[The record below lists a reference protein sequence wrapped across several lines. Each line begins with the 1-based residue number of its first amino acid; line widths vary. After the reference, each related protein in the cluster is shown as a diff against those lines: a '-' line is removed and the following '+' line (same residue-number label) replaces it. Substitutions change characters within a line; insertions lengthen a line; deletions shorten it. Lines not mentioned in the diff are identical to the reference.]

1 MRRVGFIWQRHTRHY
16 VFVDDVLRALADA
29 YGVATDYVDQGGA
42 HRDVDEL
49 TVRAVLTAL
58 DVDTST
64 SESCVAALEA
74 RSMKDW
80 RRILPPVVVA
90 RANEQ
95 VRVWVHVPDGT
106 AVTMWVE
113 DEAGNEL
120 GRCVQVD
127 RWVDPRRIDGE
138 LVGEATFEIP
148 TGLALGWHR
157 IVAKREVDSSNCS
170 TVLVVTPQR
179 VDVPEALSDR
189 TGWGF
194 AAQIYS
200 VRSRDSY
207 GIGDVSDL
215 ASVAQWSA
223 GQGADFLLVNPM
235 HAASPQPPMAP
246 SPYLPVTRRFANPI
260 YVRPEEIP
268 EFSGLTSEQLDE
280 CEPAIAACR
289 ARNSTSD
296 LLERDPVWATKRR
309 ILELVASIAKSP
321 HRDEEFVRYQQ
332 REGDGLADFALWCA
346 LVDTYGDPRGWS
358 DELADVTSPAVAAA
372 RAELASLIEFHMWCQ
387 WILDQQFES
396 AQARAVSSG
405 MAIGIVHDLAVGV
418 HPEGSDAWA
427 LSAVLAR
434 DIEVGAPPDMYNQI
448 GQNWSQPPWRPDALA
463 DSAYIPFRDMLRT
476 ILRHAGGI
484 RVDHVLG
491 LFRLWWIPKGTSA
504 DKGTYVR
511 YDHEALLGI
520 LALEATLANAVV
532 IGEDLGTLEPWV
544 QDALRDRGF
553 LGTTVLWFETRPDG
567 RPRDPH
573 YWRELSL
580 ASVTVH
586 DLPPS
591 AGYLAGEHVRLRHE
605 LGLLT
610 EPFETEW
617 AAYESARD
625 QWIATLLNSGFLSEP
640 YSMDDVIVALHAF
653 AAQSPARLLAVS
665 LPDAVGDR
673 RAQNQPGTDQEH
685 PNWRVPLCNG
695 AGQAVL
701 VEDLPGLEL
710 PVRVMSA
717 IAHARRAN

>member
-1 MRRVGFIWQRHTRHY
+1 MLRR
-16 VFVDDVLRALADA
+16 LADA

-42 HRDVDEL
+42 HRDVDEQ
-49 TVRAVLTAL
+49 TVRAVLAAL
-58 DVDTST
+58 DVDTS
-64 SESCVAALEA
+64 SPESLLAALEA
-74 RSMKDW
+74 RSTRDW

-90 RANEQ
+90 RVNQQAQ
-95 VRVWVHVPDGT
+95 VWVHVPHGT
-106 AVTMWVE
+106 GVTMWVE
-113 DEAGNEL
+113 DEAGHDI
-120 GRCVQVD
+120 GRCAQVD
-127 RWVDPRRIDGE
+127 RWVDPRLIDGA
-138 LVGEATFEIP
+138 LIGEATFEVP
-148 TGLALGWHR
+148 AGLSLGWHR
-157 IVAKREVDSSNCS
+157 IVVKREVDASTCS
-170 TVLVVTPQR
+170 TVLVVTPAR
-179 VDVPEALSDR
+179 VDLPEALADR

-200 VRSRDSY
+200 VRSRNSY
-207 GIGDVSDL
+207 GIGDVADL
-215 ASVAQWSA
+215 ASVAEWSA
-223 GQGADFLLVNPM
+223 SQGADFLLVNPM

-260 YVRPEEIP
+260 YIRPEDID
-268 EFSGLTSEQLDE
+268 EFSGLTLEQLDD
-280 CEPAIAACR
+280 CAPAIATCR
-289 ARNSTSD
+289 AANDTPD
-296 LLERDPVWATKRR
+296 LLERDPMWVVKRR
-309 ILELVASIAKSP
+309 VLELVAAVTKTPDRI
-321 HRDEEFVRYQQ
+321 EEFVRYQE
-332 REGDGLADFALWCA
+332 REGNGLADFALWCA

-358 DELADVTSPAVAAA
+358 DELSDVTRPGVAAA
-372 RAELASLIEFHMWCQ
+372 RAELAPAIEFHMWCQ
-387 WILDQQFES
+387 WILDQQFEA
-396 AQARAVSSG
+396 AQALAVDSG
-405 MAIGIVHDLAVGV
+405 MAIGILHDLAVGV

-491 LFRLWWIPKGTSA
+491 LFRLWWIPKGA
-504 DKGTYVR
+504 QANNGTYVR

-520 LALEATLANAVV
+520 LALEATLAGAVV

-553 LGTTVLWFETRPDG
+553 LGTTVLWFETEPDG

-573 YWRELSL
+573 FWRELSL

-605 LGLLT
+605 LGLLA

-625 QWIATLLNSGFLSEP
+625 QWISTLLNSGFLSEP

-685 PNWRVPLCNG
+685 PNWRVPLCDG
-695 AGQAVL
+695 AGRAIL

-717 IAHARRAN
+717 ITHARGAD